1 MKKEQALAIIKQV
14 LDESLKKGVI
24 PNLETVQQILQALSV
39 LANNNGE
46 TNS

>member
-39 LANNNGE
+39 LANSNGE
-46 TNS
+46 TNG